1 MVQKSILV
9 LGAFAAI
16 AATTISVP
24 ARAEGFGLFAGV
36 GVGIGLGFGGDDH
49 ATMRSIPV
57 GRSVRYVGSPG
68 WQRGRNHWVPGY
80 PGTRVAVRDLGF
92 PYPGPGRHTVC
103 GWQDRF
109 DRHERYIGSQRLC
122 WVEAR

>member
-16 AATTISVP
+16 AAATISAP
-24 ARAEGFGLFAGV
+24 ARAEGFGLFAGI
-36 GVGIGLGFGGDDH
+36 GVGLGFGDGDRP
-49 ATMRSIPV
+49 AMRSLPA
-57 GRSVRYVGSPG
+57 GASVRYVGSPG
-68 WQRGRNHWVPGY
+68 WQRGRNHWVAGY

-92 PYPGPGRHTVC
+92 PYAGPNRHTVC
-103 GWQDRF
+103 GWQDRY
-109 DRHERYIGSQRLC
+109 DRHERYIGSQRIC

>member
-16 AATTISVP
+16 AAATISAP
-24 ARAEGFGLFAGV
+24 ARAEGFGLFAGI
-36 GVGIGLGFGGDDH
+36 GVGLGFGDGDRP
-49 ATMRSIPV
+49 AMRSLPA
-57 GRSVRYVGSPG
+57 GASVRYVGSPG
-68 WQRGRNHWVPGY
+68 RQRGRDHWVAGY

-92 PYPGPGRHTVC
+92 PYAGPNRHTVC
-103 GWQDRF
+103 GWQDRY
-109 DRHERYIGSQRLC
+109 DRHERYIGSQRIC